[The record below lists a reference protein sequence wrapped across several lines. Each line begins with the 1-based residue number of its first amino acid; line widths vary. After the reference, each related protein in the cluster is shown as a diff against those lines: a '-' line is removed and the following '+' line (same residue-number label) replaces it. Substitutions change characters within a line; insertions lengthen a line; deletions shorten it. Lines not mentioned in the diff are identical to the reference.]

1 MLHIREGEIMHFL
14 NNISIKTKLFL
25 VNVAIIIV
33 TLSVLA
39 YFSNDISSRAIIDK
53 SVKSSARELALIDNN
68 LQTMVN
74 NIENYSRILSTDKE
88 LQKQLENYDSL
99 SIDPLKDIDSRNEL
113 IRVLNGIVSP
123 VTNLLAANI
132 ITTDRKI
139 MAVGTV
145 DESSLSSVINR
156 DFLDYVYEKAIP
168 VWTGL
173 FKIKLKSGSEEDV
186 FAVAKSVIDFN
197 SSRTLGAVVAYL
209 PEREIAS
216 IYLEN
221 LSNKNAIYYIL
232 DKNGFIISS
241 RNKDDFYKK
250 FNEVVRIKDNEYEK
264 VLNDEN
270 FITRFNGKEMLVTSL
285 SFKPHNWKVINI
297 IPMDEIT
304 TEKSEIIRIILVTGI
319 FCLIF
324 AFICSYLFSYTITK
338 PILKLVETM
347 KQIKLGNMDI
357 RADFT
362 SSDEIGMLSKGFN
375 NLMDKI
381 KSLMEEIYDQQKL
394 RREYEFKLLQS
405 QMNPHFLYNT
415 IETIISFM
423 RIGMID
429 KAIAASK
436 YLAGFYRISLSKG
449 NDIITIGEEYQ
460 LIENYLAIQKMRYF
474 DYMDYELDFEKELFS
489 CSIPKLTLQPL
500 VENAIYHGLKQKE
513 DKGVLKIRGY
523 SNDNAIE
530 IEVFDNG
537 VGMTDAK
544 IRKVLFEKQNQGK
557 NEDFGIGSVDARIKL
572 LYGDRYGLRIK
583 SEPGKFTVVT
593 VMLPLKID

>member
-145 DESSLSSVINR
+145 DENSLSSVIDR

-173 FKIKLKSGSEEDV
+173 FKIKLKSGNEEDV

-270 FITRFNGKEMLVTSL
+270 FITRFNEKEMLVTSL

-304 TEKSEIIRIILVTGI
+304 TEKSQIIRIILVTGI

-523 SNDNAIE
+523 ANDNAIE

-537 VGMTDAK
+537 VGMTEAK

-593 VMLPLKID
+593 VMLPLKMD

>member
-270 FITRFNGKEMLVTSL
+270 FITRFNEKEMLVTSL

-304 TEKSEIIRIILVTGI
+304 TEKSEIIRIILLTGI

-347 KQIKLGNMDI
+347 KQIKLGNMEI

-572 LYGDRYGLRIK
+572 LYGDKYGLRIK

>member
-1 MLHIREGEIMHFL
+1 MHFL

-74 NIENYSRILSTDKE
+74 NIENYARILSTDKE

-145 DESSLSSVINR
+145 DENSLSSVINR

-186 FAVAKSVIDFN
+186 FAVAKSVIDFD

-338 PILKLVETM
+338 PILKLVEIM

-523 SNDNAIE
+523 AKDNAIE

-537 VGMTDAK
+537 VGMTEAK

-572 LYGDRYGLRIK
+572 LYGDKYGLRIK